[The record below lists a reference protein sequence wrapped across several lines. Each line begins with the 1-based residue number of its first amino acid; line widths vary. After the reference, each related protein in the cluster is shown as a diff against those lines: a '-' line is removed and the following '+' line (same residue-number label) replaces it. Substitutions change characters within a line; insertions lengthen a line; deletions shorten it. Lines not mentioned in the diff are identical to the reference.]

1 MPAMKH
7 VGKIGEKPCVV
18 LFREVPGDP
27 NFALV
32 VQTNNLPDNQ
42 HDSLMNVLQ
51 SPEAQ
56 QANQLSDVLDR
67 RQFSDGS
74 NMLQQLH
81 FEKRIEKVAVNLV
94 SLTPTPQDSISLE
107 EVNAEIRKIDNQ
119 SNPPSKI
126 QADPATLPG
135 ANVPI
140 VEAVESPNPSLMESD
155 PTLAE
160 LNADMPVP
168 VTAAD
173 EASIAGNLLEQAR
186 MLEEDAGALMRDAV
200 AKKEEAY
207 RLNPELEP
215 RKGPGRPKKVK

>member
-160 LNADMPVP
+160 LNADMPV
-168 VTAAD
+168 TAAD
-173 EASIAGNLLEQAR
+173 EESIAGNLLEQAR
-186 MLEEDAGALMRDAV
+186 MLEEDASALMRDAV

-215 RKGPGRPKKVK
+215 RKGPGRPKKIK

>member
-1 MPAMKH
+1 
-7 VGKIGEKPCVV
+7 
-18 LFREVPGDP
+18 
-27 NFALV
+27 
-32 VQTNNLPDNQ
+32 
-42 HDSLMNVLQ
+42 MNVLQ
-51 SPEAQ
+51 SAEAQ

-107 EVNAEIRKIDNQ
+107 EVNAEIRKIDNK

-160 LNADMPVP
+160 LNADMPAP

-173 EASIAGNLLEQAR
+173 EVSIAGNLLEQAR

>member
-1 MPAMKH
+1 MKH

>member
-1 MPAMKH
+1 MKH
-7 VGKIGEKPCVV
+7 VGKIGEKPCVI

-51 SPEAQ
+51 SAEAQ

-107 EVNAEIRKIDNQ
+107 EVNAEIRKIDNK

-160 LNADMPVP
+160 LNADMPAP

-173 EASIAGNLLEQAR
+173 EVSIAGNLLEQAR
-186 MLEEDAGALMRDAV
+186 MLEEDASALMRDAV

>member
-1 MPAMKH
+1 MQAMKH
-7 VGKIGEKPCVV
+7 VGKIGEKPCVI

-51 SPEAQ
+51 SAEAQ

-107 EVNAEIRKIDNQ
+107 EVNAEIRKIDNK

-160 LNADMPVP
+160 LNADMPAP

-173 EASIAGNLLEQAR
+173 EVSIAGNLLEQAR

>member
-1 MPAMKH
+1 
-7 VGKIGEKPCVV
+7 
-18 LFREVPGDP
+18 
-27 NFALV
+27 
-32 VQTNNLPDNQ
+32 
-42 HDSLMNVLQ
+42 MNVLQ

-160 LNADMPVP
+160 LNADMPV
-168 VTAAD
+168 TAAD
-173 EASIAGNLLEQAR
+173 EESIAGNLLEQAR
-186 MLEEDAGALMRDAV
+186 MLEEDASALMRDAV

-215 RKGPGRPKKVK
+215 RKGPGRPKKIK